1 MVNKALKLISKIVI
15 LIIVCVIIFSLS
27 TVYAQGGINVNDYN
41 PGGTPSIPTEVTDKI
56 NPIVGVISLI
66 GMITSVL
73 VLVILG
79 IKYMI
84 GSVEEKAEYKKS
96 MIPYLIG
103 AVMVFSISTFLTII
117 MNMTNNLFTT
127 TPWKY
132 KKNVVY

>member
-1 MVNKALKLISKIVI
+1 MVNKALKLIIKIII
-15 LIIVCVIIFSLS
+15 LIIVCIILFSVS

-41 PGGTPSIPTEVTDKI
+41 PGNSINIPTQVSEKI
-56 NPIVGVISLI
+56 NPVVGVISLI

-103 AVMVFSISTFLTII
+103 AVMVFSISTLLTII

-127 TPWKY
+127 TP
-132 KKNVVY
+132 

>member
-1 MVNKALKLISKIVI
+1 MVNKALKLIGKIVI
-15 LIIVCVIIFSLS
+15 LIIVCAIIFSLS
-27 TVYAQGGINVNDYN
+27 TVNAQGGINVNDYN

-96 MIPYLIG
+96 LMPYMIGCIF
-103 AVMVFSISTFLTII
+103 VFMATVIATVIYDI
-117 MNMTNNLFTT
+117 MTT
-127 TPWKY
+127 L
-132 KKNVVY
+132 